1 VFQWEMQISRMQYE
15 FYRTTHLIGAEG
27 EETTLLLSFEFSLKC
42 PEEEEDLWEDFLDSQ
57 SSLC

>member
-1 VFQWEMQISRMQYE
+1 MQISRMQYE